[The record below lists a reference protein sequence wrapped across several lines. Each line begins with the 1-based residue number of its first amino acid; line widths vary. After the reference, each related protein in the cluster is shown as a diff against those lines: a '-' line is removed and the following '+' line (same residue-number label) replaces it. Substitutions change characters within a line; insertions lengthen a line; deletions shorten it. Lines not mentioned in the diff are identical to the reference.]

1 MNATSFDVEKTIHS
15 VLDQEDRV
23 IIYPTFGHL
32 SADGRSWHL
41 GISGVVYEPGRHT
54 LRRRML
60 LRVLQRLMRVPSEAM
75 QSDLFRDRIN
85 CFLVGTERGKRIA
98 VQVGDQ
104 VQMLQRPSKRNGH
117 FRGSIQLDLAEAGEL
132 ASASASQD
140 GWLNVEVVT
149 RPSGFQ
155 RFAGQAQLIGQTGTS
170 IVSDIDDT
178 IKLSEV
184 GDRRRLLRNTFLR
197 DFQAVDGM
205 ANLYRGW
212 SEDGAAFHYVSSSPW
227 QLYQSLRDLM
237 QHGGFPEGSFHLRSI
252 RLRDPSILRLF
263 FARRSGKRRV
273 IRTILQM
280 FPHRR
285 FVMVGD
291 SGERDPEIYGHLARQ
306 FPRQVRRILIR
317 RVHGQ
322 SLSVDRLQ
330 RAFRDL
336 PRDKWSTFRCPSEL
350 GNLAA
355 VVEGH

>member
-1 MNATSFDVEKTIHS
+1 MNATSLDVEKPIHS
-15 VLDQEDRV
+15 VLDDEDRV

-41 GISGVVYEPGRHT
+41 GISGVVYEPGRHN

-60 LRVLQRLMRVPSEAM
+60 MRVLQRLMRVRSDALQSE
-75 QSDLFRDRIN
+75 LFHERFN
-85 CFLVGTERGKRIA
+85 CFLVGTERGKRIV
-98 VQVGDQ
+98 VQVGNQ
-104 VQMLQRPSKRNGH
+104 VQVLQRPSKRNGH
-117 FRGSIQLDLAEAGEL
+117 FRGSIQLALPEADEL
-132 ASASASQD
+132 VNASATQN

-149 RPSGFQ
+149 QPGDFQ

-170 IVSDIDDT
+170 VVSDIDDT

-184 GDRRRLLRNTFLR
+184 GDRRRLLRNTFLH
-197 DFQAVDGM
+197 DFQAVKGM
-205 ANLYRGW
+205 SDVYSRW
-212 SEDGAAFHYVSSSPW
+212 SGQGAAFHYVSSSPW

-237 QHGGFPEGSFHLRSI
+237 QKEGFPEGSFHLRAI

-273 IRTILQM
+273 IRTILRM
-280 FPHRR
+280 FPHRQ

-306 FPRQVRRILIR
+306 FPQRVRRILIR
-317 RVHGQ
+317 RVEGR
-322 SLSVDRLQ
+322 SLSSDRLH

-336 PRDKWSTFRCPSEL
+336 PRDKWRTFHCPSEL
-350 GNLAA
+350 GNLS
-355 VVEGH
+355 ELS

>member
-1 MNATSFDVEKTIHS
+1 MNATSLDVENTIHS
-15 VLDQEDRV
+15 VLDEEDRV

-41 GISGVVYEPGRHT
+41 GISGVVYEPGRNN

-60 LRVLQRLMRVPSEAM
+60 LRVLQRLMRVPSEAL
-75 QSDLFRDRIN
+75 QTELFRDRIN

-117 FRGSIQLDLAEAGEL
+117 FRGSIEL
-132 ASASASQD
+132 ALPEANELTATPSQN
-140 GWLNVEVVT
+140 GWLNVDVVT
-149 RPSGFQ
+149 ETGDCE
-155 RFAGQAQLIGQTGTS
+155 RFSGQAQLIGQTGTS
-170 IVSDIDDT
+170 VVSDIDDT

-205 ANLYRGW
+205 ADVYSRW
-212 SEDGAAFHYVSSSPW
+212 SQQGAAFHYVSSSPW
-227 QLYQSLRDLM
+227 QLYSSLQELM
-237 QHGGFPEGSFHLRSI
+237 QNGGFPEGSFHLRSI

-273 IRTILQM
+273 IRTILRM
-280 FPHRR
+280 FPHRK

-317 RVHGQ
+317 RVHGRT
-322 SLSVDRLQ
+322 LSVDRLH

-336 PRDKWSTFRCPSEL
+336 PRDKWQTFQSPSEL
-350 GNLAA
+350 GNLS
-355 VVEGH
+355 EIS

>member
-1 MNATSFDVEKTIHS
+1 MNAISLDVEQAIHS
-15 VLDQEDRV
+15 VLDEQDQV

-41 GISGVVYEPGRHT
+41 GISGVVYEPGRHN

-75 QSDLFRDRIN
+75 KSELFRDRIN

-104 VQMLQRPSKRNGH
+104 IQMLQRPSKRNGH
-117 FRGSIQLDLAEAGEL
+117 FRGSIQLALSEADQLANAN
-132 ASASASQD
+132 ASQN

-149 RPSGFQ
+149 QSGGFQ
-155 RFAGQAQLIGQTGTS
+155 RFAGQAQLIGPTGTS

-184 GDRRRLLRNTFLR
+184 GDRRRLLQNTFLR
-197 DFQAVDGM
+197 QFQAVDGM
-205 ANLYRGW
+205 ADVYQRW
-212 SEDGAAFHYVSSSPW
+212 SEQGAAFHYVSSSPW

-237 QHGGFPEGSFHLRSI
+237 QNDGFPEGSFHLRSI

-273 IRTILQM
+273 IRTILRM

-317 RVHGQ
+317 RVHGR
-322 SLSVDRLQ
+322 SLSVDRLH
-330 RAFRDL
+330 RAFRDV
-336 PRDKWSTFRCPSEL
+336 PRDKWQTFQCPSEL
-350 GNLAA
+350 GGLS
-355 VVEGH
+355 ELT